1 MRVRFIALALVVAL
15 VVVAWLGA
23 WFAGASYIRTA
34 YDDLRSEIADE
45 GGELTCG
52 RLDISGLPFRFDL
65 FCHDLTLKLED
76 ITAKLPLLE
85 ATVRVYAPTHILA
98 FANGPLTV
106 EDAFT
111 GTRREADWELLEAS
125 ARTNWAALANISLVA
140 KSITLK
146 DTLVGE
152 KTLWTVDGLEAH
164 LLDDPQA
171 HNRTTG
177 TAQWSLYAIMN
188 GTNVSD
194 LDINAADFRLEADL
208 PGMPDDLRNFDPD
221 TIVSNWIAPNPPI
234 NLHVFEG
241 KDATTSFSLTGN
253 LGLEEG
259 GTWQGD
265 FDLASNGLDKRLD
278 PFVVP
283 AMRQILL
290 GDPASNGDGLYRAYS
305 IRHSVLFAGNVPL
318 TVLPALP

>member
-1 MRVRFIALALVVAL
+1 
-15 VVVAWLGA
+15 
-23 WFAGASYIRTA
+23 
-34 YDDLRSEIADE
+34 
-45 GGELTCG
+45 
-52 RLDISGLPFRFDL
+52 
-65 FCHDLTLKLED
+65 
-76 ITAKLPLLE
+76 
-85 ATVRVYAPTHILA
+85 
-98 FANGPLTV
+98 
-106 EDAFT
+106 
-111 GTRREADWELLEAS
+111 
-125 ARTNWAALANISLVA
+125 
-140 KSITLK
+140 
-146 DTLVGE
+146 
-152 KTLWTVDGLEAH
+152 
-164 LLDDPQA
+164 
-171 HNRTTG
+171 
-177 TAQWSLYAIMN
+177 
-188 GTNVSD
+188 
-194 LDINAADFRLEADL
+194 
-208 PGMPDDLRNFDPD
+208 MPDDLRNFDPD